1 MLHLYHLMNSLVY
14 GLKLHKSNRCST
26 SCNQMGGR
34 GLGFL
39 TRLKGFQQIKA
50 GWSCTKPSFSLPAV
64 YLWAGPFP
72 LQDTF
77 SSVTPESTRRCHC
90 SLESSSLEPLDLS
103 EGNRSAAVRRMI
115 RRLIMSSYNTVYWII
130 KSQHIEIKR
139 PNQCKSPEHKIT
151 DHFSGFDTGFQ
162 YWSTVD

>member
-1 MLHLYHLMNSLVY
+1 MLLLYQLMNSLVY
-14 GLKLHKSNRCST
+14 GLKLPKSNRCSA

-34 GLGFL
+34 CLCFL

-50 GWSCTKPSFSLPAV
+50 GWLCTEPSFSLPAV

-72 LQDTF
+72 LRDTF
-77 SSVTPESTRRCHC
+77 SFVTLESTRRCHC
-90 SLESSSLEPLDLS
+90 SPEPLDLS

-130 KSQHIEIKR
+130 KSQHTEIKR
-139 PNQCKSPEHKIT
+139 PNQCKSPENKIA
-151 DHFSGFDTGFQ
+151 DHFSGFDTGFR